1 MTALVLGISDQ
12 LLTKPPT
19 QFDLFPAA
27 LSDVPLNTPPIASA
41 SALQSSLCITAKRPQ
56 TYPLRRWK
64 RLLAQLG

>member
-27 LSDVPLNTPPIASA
+27 LSVVLLNTPPIASA
-41 SALQSSLCITAKRPQ
+41 SVR
-56 TYPLRRWK
+56 
-64 RLLAQLG
+64 

>member
-41 SALQSSLCITAKRPQ
+41 SVP
-56 TYPLRRWK
+56 
-64 RLLAQLG
+64 